1 MEQKEIKIVIDI
13 QDALS
18 YSLKPYTVY
27 RALCTEYQK
36 NVENL
41 HNRHF
46 WGMGT
51 ACNTAAR
58 ELYSHITGRP
68 ANVKNLVLTFSDAEK
83 AFDLFKQ
90 FVDIWVR
97 NATNG

>member
-13 QDALS
+13 QDASS
-18 YSLKPYTVY
+18 YSLTPYTVY

-41 HNRHF
+41 HNCNF

-58 ELYSHITGRP
+58 ELYSNITGRP
-68 ANVKNLVLTFSDAEK
+68 SNVKNLILTYSDAEK

-90 FVDIWVR
+90 FADIWVR

>member
-1 MEQKEIKIVIDI
+1 MFNDIEQKGVIQMEQKEIKIVIDI
-13 QDALS
+13 QDASS
-18 YSLKPYTVY
+18 YSLTPYTVY

-41 HNRHF
+41 HNCNF

-68 ANVKNLVLTFSDAEK
+68 AYLAR
-83 AFDLFKQ
+83 A
-90 FVDIWVR
+90 
-97 NATNG
+97 A

>member
-1 MEQKEIKIVIDI
+1 MEQKAIKIVIDI
-13 QDALS
+13 QNTS
-18 YSLKPYTVY
+18 NCSLTPYTVY

-36 NVENL
+36 NVENF
-41 HNRHF
+41 HNRDF

-68 ANVKNLVLTFSDAEK
+68 SNVKNLILTYSDAEK

-90 FVDIWVR
+90 FADIWVR
-97 NATNG
+97 NVTNA